1 MTLAELEQAKAE
13 CLKEIAAAA
22 DAVAV
27 EALRVKYV
35 GRNGSIPA
43 LIKAMKDVPK
53 EERPAFGKAVQAWKA
68 EAEAA
73 KAALLDEL
81 NRRGVDRLDAGT
93 YKVTVT
99 TVTSSRI
106 DTKALKAAA
115 PELAERFSKEIVTQR
130 FNVR

>member
-1 MTLAELEQAKAE
+1 MTTTEVSSLVKQYREAQQLAEMAK
-13 CLKEIAAAA
+13 
-22 DAVAV
+22 
-27 EALRVKYV
+27 
-35 GRNGSIPA
+35 
-43 LIKAMKDVPK
+43 
-53 EERPAFGKAVQAWKA
+53 
-68 EAEAA
+68 AEAA